1 MNLNESE
8 NENKDNFMNNFK
20 KAVTLAITADG
31 GAAITLFYL
40 GVIPMYQIP
49 IMIGSAVIPY
59 TIKFIAREMFEE
71 NAGSNIIA
79 SGITGASKYV
89 IYKSLIKELT
99 IIDGIKGAYNGV
111 AYELAHN
118 EDIAAA
124 RAQEHKVHNIAQG
137 MAIETFSETIII
149 DAIKGAY
156 NTYQC
161 NKDEAPA
168 QAQEHKV
175 YNIVQGVMIEISE
188 SLLGAVLK
196 CLFDSNVSYLKFFSL
211 AGKGI
216 KTSGIVGLVA
226 NISATFGFGTVRSA
240 VEATFEA
247 APKYDASSHEAVL
260 SGVGYAVEAASGC
273 YEAVY
278 SGVEGYVKA
287 AYEFAAADEWQF
299 FPA

>member
-1 MNLNESE
+1 MNANKT
-8 NENKDNFMNNFK
+8 ENKKEINFTDHLKN
-20 KAVTLAITADG
+20 AVTLAITADG
-31 GAAITLFYL
+31 SAAIALVFL
-40 GVIPMYQIP
+40 GVIPASVIP
-49 IMIGSAVIPY
+49 IRIGSAVIPY

-71 NAGSNIIA
+71 NAGINIAA
-79 SGITGASKYV
+79 SAIGGAIKY
-89 IYKSLIKELT
+89 T
-99 IIDGIKGAYNGV
+99 TNDPTTIDGIKGAYNGV